1 MSKGKKTAEELFKE
15 FQKTYTPEANK
26 AFVKQ
31 REQDSKNLEKMVN
44 YHTTTPHHGDLHQE
58 QDNMHQE
65 QDNSVKKLGG
75 TKHHSKCEII

>member
-15 FQKTYTPEANK
+15 FQKTYTPEANE

-58 QDNMHQE
+58 QDN
-65 QDNSVKKLGG
+65 SVKKLGG

>member
-26 AFVKQ
+26 AFVQ
-31 REQDSKNLEKMVN
+31 QTQQDSKNLEKMVN

-58 QDNMHQE
+58 QDN
-65 QDNSVKKLGG
+65 NVKNLGG